1 VKPGW
6 NETHDASL
14 TSWVASANEPG
25 SDFPIQN
32 LPLGVFVHGD
42 SDPRAGI
49 AIGDQILDLAALLE
63 ENLLEGLAAD
73 AVEACDRG
81 GLNRLMALGRPYWV
95 ALRSAVSRLLRSD
108 TGDRDAQT
116 CLHPVSDC
124 RLLLPAEIGDYT
136 DFYASLHH
144 ATNVGSMFRPDNPLF
159 PNYKYLPVGYHGRAS
174 SVVVS
179 GTPVPRPHGQME
191 DGNSGTPVFG
201 PSRLLDY
208 ECEVGAWIGPGNRL
222 GEPISLEAAEDHL
235 FGICLLNDWSARDL
249 QRWEYQPLGP
259 FLSKSFATS
268 ISPWIITLEAL
279 APFRTARAARPAGDP
294 EPLPHLEGAADRVSG
309 GISLTV
315 EVWLTSA
322 KMRSEGKQPLRLS
335 RASFADMYWTFGQMI
350 AHHTSNGCNLRPG
363 DLLGSGTVSGAAK
376 DSRGCLLEL
385 TSRGTEPV
393 KLPTGEERKFLIDGD
408 EVILKGYCEP
418 QLDKGRTARR
428 IGLGECRGLIVG

>member
-1 VKPGW
+1 
-6 NETHDASL
+6 
-14 TSWVASANEPG
+14 
-25 SDFPIQN
+25 
-32 LPLGVFVHGD
+32 
-42 SDPRAGI
+42 
-49 AIGDQILDLAALLE
+49 
-63 ENLLEGLAAD
+63 
-73 AVEACDRG
+73 
-81 GLNRLMALGRPYWV
+81 
-95 ALRSAVSRLLRSD
+95 
-108 TGDRDAQT
+108 
-116 CLHPVSDC
+116 
-124 RLLLPAEIGDYT
+124 
-136 DFYASLHH
+136 
-144 ATNVGSMFRPDNPLF
+144 
-159 PNYKYLPVGYHGRAS
+159 
-174 SVVVS
+174 
-179 GTPVPRPHGQME
+179 ME